1 MPPENR
7 NLNVSL
13 LQVLLDFLKL
23 SMVLAYLQVLEEH
36 NENIK
41 SNLKKRKWIHQLHII
56 WVKHKKIIG
65 HRY

>member
-23 SMVLAYLQVLEEH
+23 SMILAYLQVLEEH

-41 SNLKKRKWIHQLHII
+41 SNLQK
-56 WVKHKKIIG
+56 
-65 HRY
+65 